1 MEKHPQ
7 ALLIFSLIF
16 ITFSA
21 LHPVEAQDQKGFISL
36 DCGLS
41 PTDPSFN
48 DPSTG
53 LTYST
58 DDGFA
63 HSGKTGKIKKEF
75 ESIFSKPALTLRYF
89 PDGVRNCYTLNVTQD
104 TNYLIKAVFVYGNYD
119 DLNNYPSFDLYLGPN
134 LWSTVDM
141 NGRTNGTI
149 EEIIHRTRSKS
160 LQICFVK
167 TGTSN
172 PMVNTIELRPLKN
185 NTYNTQSGSLKYFF
199 RYYFSTSG
207 RNIRYP
213 NDVHD
218 RKWYPFFDSK
228 EWTEVT
234 TDLNVNTSNG
244 YEPPQAVMASASTPI
259 STFAPWNFT
268 WSLPSST
275 TQFYVYLHFAEIETL
290 SSLDTREFKVE
301 LNGKLAY
308 ERYSPRTL
316 AMETIFFSTP
326 QQCEGGECI
335 LELTKTPKS
344 TLPPLINA
352 LELFTVID
360 FPQLETNQDD
370 VAAIKGI
377 QNTYG
382 LSKVSWQGDPCVPKQ
397 FLWDGL
403 NCNSLDISTP
413 PIVTSLN
420 LSSSQLTGIIAPG
433 IENLIHLQELDL
445 SNNNLTGGVPEFLAG
460 MKSLLVINLSGNN
473 LNGSVP
479 QTLLQKKGLKLNLEG
494 NSDLICPG
502 GLCVSKDGNGSKKT
516 NVVIPVVASVAFVV
530 VLGSAL
536 AFFFV
541 FKKRKTSNNEAP
553 ISYTQ
558 VSDVRTARSNSEPA
572 IMTKNRRFAYS
583 EVVTMTN
590 NFKRVLGK
598 GGFGMVYH
606 GTVNGNEQ
614 VAVKMLSHSSSQGY
628 KEFKAE
634 VELLL
639 RVHHK
644 NLVGLVGYCDEGEN
658 LALIYEYMANG
669 DLREH
674 MSGNR
679 GGSILNWETRLKIVV
694 ESAQGLEYLHNGC
707 KPPMV
712 HRDVKTTNILLNEH
726 FQAKLADFGLSRSFP
741 IEGETHV
748 STVVAGTPGYLDPEY
763 YRTNWLNEKSDVYSF
778 GIVLLELITNQ
789 PVINQSREKP
799 HIAEWVGFMLTKGD
813 IKNIMDP
820 KLYGDY
826 DSGSVWRA
834 VELAMSC
841 LNPSSA
847 RRPTM
852 SQVVIELNECLA
864 NENSRGGTSQNM
876 NSQTSIE
883 MSMNFDIG
891 TTPDAR

>member
-1 MEKHPQ
+1 
-7 ALLIFSLIF
+7 
-16 ITFSA
+16 
-21 LHPVEAQDQKGFISL
+21 
-36 DCGLS
+36 
-41 PTDPSFN
+41 
-48 DPSTG
+48 
-53 LTYST
+53 
-58 DDGFA
+58 
-63 HSGKTGKIKKEF
+63 
-75 ESIFSKPALTLRYF
+75 
-89 PDGVRNCYTLNVTQD
+89 
-104 TNYLIKAVFVYGNYD
+104 
-119 DLNNYPSFDLYLGPN
+119 
-134 LWSTVDM
+134 M

-149 EEIIHRTRSKS
+149 EEIIHRTISKS
-160 LQICFVK
+160 LQVCLVK

-172 PMVNTIELRPLKN
+172 PFINTLELRPLKN

-199 RYYFSTSG
+199 RYYFSTSD
-207 RNIRYP
+207 RTIRYP

-234 TDLNVNTSNG
+234 TDLNVNASNG
-244 YEPPQAVMASASTPI
+244 YEPPQIVMASASTPI
-259 STFAPWNFT
+259 STFWPWNFT

-275 TQFYVYLHFAEIETL
+275 TQFYVYLHFAEIQTL
-290 SSLDTREFKVE
+290 KPLDTREFKVTM
-301 LNGKLAY
+301 NGKLAY
-308 ERYSPRTL
+308 ER
-316 AMETIFFSTP
+316 
-326 QQCEGGECI
+326 
-335 LELTKTPKS
+335 
-344 TLPPLINA
+344 A

-370 VAAIKGI
+370 VVAIKGI

-382 LSKVSWQGDPCVPKQ
+382 LTRVTWNGDPCVPKQ

-413 PIVTSLN
+413 PIITSLN

-433 IENLIHLQELDL
+433 INDLIHLQELDL

-473 LNGSVP
+473 LNGTVP
-479 QTLLQKKGLKLNLEG
+479 QTILQKKGLKLNLEG
-494 NSDLICPG
+494 NSDLICLG
-502 GLCVSKDGNGSKKT
+502 GLCVNKTGHGGSKKP
-516 NVVIPVVASVAFVV
+516 NVVVPAVASVAFLV

-536 AFFFV
+536 AFFLV
-541 FKKRKTSNNEAP
+541 FKKKKNANIE
-553 ISYTQ
+553 
-558 VSDVRTARSNSEPA
+558 VSDDRTTRSSEPA
-572 IMTKNRRFAYS
+572 IMTKNKRFTYS

-590 NFKRVLGK
+590 NFERVLGK

-606 GTVNGNEQ
+606 GTVSGTEQ

-674 MSGNR
+674 MSGKR

-778 GIVLLELITNQ
+778 GIVLLEIITNQ

-799 HIAEWVGFMLTKGD
+799 HIAEWVGLMLTKGD

-820 KLYGDY
+820 NLYGDY

-852 SQVVIELNECLA
+852 SQVVIEINECLA
-864 NENSRGGTSQNM
+864 YENSRGGTSHNM
-876 NSQTSIE
+876 NSQSSIE
-883 MSMNFDIG
+883 VSMNFDIG
-891 TTPDAR
+891 ITPGPR

>member
-1 MEKHPQ
+1 MEKQHQ
-7 ALLIFSLIF
+7 ALWLCALICINLSSL
-16 ITFSA
+16 
-21 LHPVEAQDQKGFISL
+21 LHLVEAQDQKGFISL

-41 PTDPSFN
+41 PTDLPYN

-58 DDGFA
+58 DDGLVQ
-63 HSGKTGKIKKEF
+63 SGKTGKIQKEF
-75 ESIFSKPALTLRYF
+75 EAIFSKPSLKLRYF
-89 PDGVRNCYTLNVTQD
+89 PDGVRNCYSVNVTES

-119 DLNNYPSFDLYLGPN
+119 GLANDPSFDLYIGPN

-149 EEIIHRTRSKS
+149 EEIIHRTISKS
-160 LQICFVK
+160 LQVCLVK

-172 PMVNTIELRPLKN
+172 PFINTLELRPLQN

-199 RYYFSTSG
+199 RYYFSTSD
-207 RNIRYP
+207 RTIRYP

-234 TDLNVNTSNG
+234 TDLNVNASNS
-244 YEPPQAVMASASTPI
+244 YKPPQIVMASASTPI
-259 STFAPWNFT
+259 STFWPWNFT
-268 WSLPSST
+268 WTLPSST
-275 TQFYVYLHFAEIETL
+275 TQFYVYLHFAEIQTL
-290 SSLDTREFKVE
+290 KSLDTREFQVTM
-301 LNGKLAY
+301 NGKLAY
-308 ERYSPRTL
+308 ERYSPKML
-316 AMETIFFSTP
+316 ATETIFFSTP
-326 QQCEGGECI
+326 QQCEGGKCI
-335 LELTKTPKS
+335 LELTKTLKS

-370 VAAIKGI
+370 GP
-377 QNTYG
+377 
-382 LSKVSWQGDPCVPKQ
+382 S
-397 FLWDGL
+397 
-403 NCNSLDISTP
+403 
-413 PIVTSLN
+413 
-420 LSSSQLTGIIAPG
+420 
-433 IENLIHLQELDL
+433 
-445 SNNNLTGGVPEFLAG
+445 
-460 MKSLLVINLSGNN
+460 
-473 LNGSVP
+473 
-479 QTLLQKKGLKLNLEG
+479 
-494 NSDLICPG
+494 
-502 GLCVSKDGNGSKKT
+502 
-516 NVVIPVVASVAFVV
+516 
-530 VLGSAL
+530 
-536 AFFFV
+536 
-541 FKKRKTSNNEAP
+541 
-553 ISYTQ
+553 SYTQ
-558 VSDVRTARSNSEPA
+558 VSDNRTTRSSEPA
-572 IMTKNRRFAYS
+572 IMTKNKRFTYS

-590 NFKRVLGK
+590 NFERVLGK

-606 GTVNGNEQ
+606 GSVNGTEQ

-644 NLVGLVGYCDEGEN
+644 NLVSLVGYCDEGEN

-674 MSGNR
+674 MSGKR

-694 ESAQGLEYLHNGC
+694 ESAQE
-707 KPPMV
+707 
-712 HRDVKTTNILLNEH
+712 I
-726 FQAKLADFGLSRSFP
+726 
-741 IEGETHV
+741 
-748 STVVAGTPGYLDPEY
+748 
-763 YRTNWLNEKSDVYSF
+763 
-778 GIVLLELITNQ
+778 ITNQ

-799 HIAEWVGFMLTKGD
+799 HIAEWVGLMLTKGD

-820 KLYGDY
+820 NLYGDY

-852 SQVVIELNECLA
+852 SQVVIEINECLA
-864 NENSRGGTSQNM
+864 YENSRGGTSHNM
-876 NSQTSIE
+876 NSQSSIE
-883 MSMNFDIG
+883 VSMNFDIG
-891 TTPDAR
+891 ITPGPR